1 MVINITSSS
10 NINERGGKRLGRV
23 ADGEEGRVKSNG
35 GGRCMQEDGG
45 EKDERKEVKIKFFF
59 SG

>member
-35 GGRCMQEDGG
+35 GGRCMREDGG
-45 EKDERKEVKIKFFF
+45 GKEEGKEAKEIVFFF
-59 SG
+59 